1 MYCHDLNDC
10 YDQIRCYSEGNCTG
24 YPLIV
29 NTENYTD
36 LQEILHR
43 LNADQNNKCIFVS
56 QHLFSNGLPDIQKV
70 MSLMSKEDNCVV
82 VGLSHS
88 MMLRGEAA
96 VDKMLDECLGYS
108 VKGHVVV
115 LVSHCRHYL
124 EHYCKRDIR
133 LDNHVF
139 FVSGEKSHL
148 PKIRLATTENLPDG
162 LDHLDGVGS
171 LISYLERVTDSEV
184 GRKKKLTVVTSFS
197 PSLFKSSL
205 YPINTFAG
213 VYDLLADNYPDIKN
227 GTEKENGTDEQ
238 WSWLFSEMKNKKDF
252 SSYLSSQFGSLKEL
266 SANIE
271 DVFSVGDE
279 KVKWLLWLGLKM
291 FGDKSNEYLSIVLK
305 NSTTYDD
312 FEEHIYKDL
321 LDIRFDDPVFDRY
334 YNERKQLLSR
344 LPENLS
350 MIKYYCQL
358 IGRHEKNGVYY
369 ITDTTN
375 DEEAALMKLLDQY
388 DWSDKELYD
397 AINRGFPE
405 LSLYMREFVFDPS
418 NTKLP
423 DKYSDFRSVLTDYFR
438 RYKTQ
443 KICNRI
449 DEDFLSE
456 VNKYAYE
463 RPFYK
468 LLPRSSVLSSMD
480 RRKAQGFFF
489 DALGVEYLSYIIA
502 KCAQYG
508 MIYEISVVRSELPS
522 ITVINDDYQQYFDT
536 KNIAELDELKHHSQI
551 YDYQKCP
558 YPIHIFRELEIIDRQ
573 LRLIRSQLIENDS
586 FDRAVIIS
594 DHGASRLAVIY
605 KHESQSQIQ
614 LDEKG
619 EHSGR
624 CCMADEDPSIPEAA
638 YENGFAVLGNYDRFK
653 GGRKANLEVHGGA
666 SLEEVVIP
674 IITLSLRPENV
685 EYYFVDPIIKYK
697 ATKPCEIVLFSN
709 IPMKAPKICVEGIF
723 YDGLFQSDHK
733 HALFSMPELKRV
745 REYQAY
751 VYDGDVN
758 TGVVLTFSIERNTK
772 QKDLF

>member
-697 ATKPCEIVLFSN
+697 ATKPCEIILFSN

>member
-10 YDQIRCYSEGNCTG
+10 YDQIRGYSEGNCTG

-36 LQEILHR
+36 LQEILNR
-43 LNADQNNKCIFVS
+43 LNADRNNKCIFVS
-56 QHLFSNGLPDIQKV
+56 KHLFSNGLPDVQKV
-70 MSLMSKEDNCVV
+70 MSLMSKEENCVV
-82 VGLSHS
+82 VGLSHC
-88 MMLRGEAA
+88 MMLRGKDA
-96 VDKMLDECLGYS
+96 VDRMLDECLGYS
-108 VKGHVVV
+108 VKGHTVI

-133 LDNHVF
+133 LENRIF
-139 FVSGEKSHL
+139 FVSGEKTPL
-148 PKIRLATTENLPDG
+148 PKINLATPDNLPEG
-162 LDHLDGVGS
+162 LDYLDGVGS
-171 LISYLERVTDSEV
+171 LISYLERLNDVEV
-184 GRKKKLTVVTSFS
+184 EIKKYITVATSFS
-197 PSLFKSSL
+197 PSLFRLSM
-205 YPINTFAG
+205 YPINAFVG
-213 VYDLLADNYPDIKN
+213 IYDLLTDTYSDIKN
-227 GTEKENGTDEQ
+227 GTDKENGTDEQ
-238 WSWLFSEMKNKKDF
+238 WSWLLSEMKSTNDF
-252 SSYLSSQFGSLKEL
+252 CSYLNNRFGSVTEL
-266 SANIE
+266 SANLE
-271 DVFSVGDE
+271 DVFSSDN
-279 KVKWLLWLGLKM
+279 KKAKWLLWLGLKM

-321 LDIRFDDPVFDRY
+321 LDVKSEDSLFERY
-334 YNERKQLLSR
+334 YSERKQLLSR

-350 MIKYYCQL
+350 MIRSYCQL
-358 IGRHEKNGVYY
+358 IGRHGKNGVHYL
-369 ITDTTN
+369 TDMTN
-375 DEEAALMKLLDQY
+375 DEEVALMKLLDQY
-388 DWSDKELYD
+388 DWSDQELYN
-397 AINRGFPE
+397 AIDHRFPE
-405 LSLYMREFVFDPS
+405 LSLYMREFIFDSS

-423 DKYSDFRSVLTDYFR
+423 DKYNDFRSILTDYFR
-438 RYKTQ
+438 RYKLQ
-443 KICNRI
+443 KICNHI
-449 DEDFLSE
+449 DDDFLSE
-456 VNKYAYE
+456 VNSFATD

-468 LLPRSSVLSSMD
+468 LQPRSSILSSMD
-480 RRKAQGFFF
+480 RKKAQGFFF

-502 KCAQYG
+502 KCEQYG
-508 MIYEISVVRSELPS
+508 MIYEISIVRSELPS
-522 ITVINDDYQQYFDT
+522 ITIKNDDYKQYFDT
-536 KNIAELDELKHHSQI
+536 KNISELDELKHHSQI
-551 YDYQKCP
+551 YDYQKCA

-624 CCMADEDPSIPEAA
+624 CCMADEDPSIPEVA

-723 YDGLFQSDHK
+723 YNGMFQGDHK

-745 REYQAY
+745 RDYQAY
-751 VYDGDVN
+751 VYDGDTN

-772 QKDLF
+772 QKNLF

>member
-10 YDQIRCYSEGNCTG
+10 YDQIRGYSEGNCTG

-36 LQEILHR
+36 LQEILNR

-56 QHLFSNGLPDIQKV
+56 KHLFSNGLPDVQKV
-70 MSLMSKEDNCVV
+70 MSLMSKEENCVV
-82 VGLSHS
+82 VGLSHC
-88 MMLRGEAA
+88 MMLRGKDA
-96 VDKMLDECLGYS
+96 VDRMLDECLGYS
-108 VKGHVVV
+108 VKGHTVI

-133 LDNHVF
+133 LENRIF

-674 IITLSLRPENV
+674 IITLSLRPEKV

-709 IPMKAPKICVEGIF
+709 IPMRVPKICVEGIF